1 VVSLDTGSF
10 DLQLVPVDMKDHGEL
25 TPEEEGLS
33 QAERAALE
41 GIVWR
46 KLDRW
51 ILPLCTSFFLLAFL
65 DRTNIGNARV
75 AGLQTSLGMSNYQY
89 TVALTVTYV
98 YVCDFFK
105 T

>member
-1 VVSLDTGSF
+1 MVSMDTGICRSS
-10 DLQLVPVDMKDHGEL
+10 DLQLVDMKDPGEL

-51 ILPLCTSFFLLAFL
+51 ILPLCTSFFLLASL
-65 DRTNIGNARV
+65 V
-75 AGLQTSLGMSNYQY
+75 GL
-89 TVALTVTYV
+89 
-98 YVCDFFK
+98 
-105 T
+105 